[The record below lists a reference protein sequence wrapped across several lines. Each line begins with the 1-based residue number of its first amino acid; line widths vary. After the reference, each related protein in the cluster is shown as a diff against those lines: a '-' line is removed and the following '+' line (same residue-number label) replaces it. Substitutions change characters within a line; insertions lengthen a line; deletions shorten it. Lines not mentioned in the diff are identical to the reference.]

1 MNGLQKTGRGKG
13 DWTASWAVFA
23 ENHVSLALGKEPSLP
38 RAWLSAQTILLKNN

>member
-1 MNGLQKTGRGKG
+1 MGCRRLGRGEG
-13 DWTASWAVFA
+13 YWTASWAVFA